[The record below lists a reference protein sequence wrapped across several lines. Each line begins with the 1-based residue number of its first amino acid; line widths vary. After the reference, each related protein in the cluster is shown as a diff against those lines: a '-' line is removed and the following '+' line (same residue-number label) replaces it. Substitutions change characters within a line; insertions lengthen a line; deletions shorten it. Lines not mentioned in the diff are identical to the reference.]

1 MPQVVYPELTIVW
14 PKEQDS
20 PMAWLTVST
29 VPASVGESKV
39 KFFVSGK
46 FEDRLNIR
54 RIQDALRTMGYEIT
68 EDWTYHEYSDKG
80 YPVDYAISDV
90 KGIFRS
96 DIYVGRFVADYNYK
110 GSLVELGIA
119 LCNGN
124 LCMIIGH
131 AIDDCIF
138 VDYPLIRQ
146 FEDDEEFLNNIKFY
160 VSGEG

>member
-1 MPQVVYPELTIVW
+1 MRI
-14 PKEQDS
+14 
-20 PMAWLTVST
+20 
-29 VPASVGESKV
+29 
-39 KFFVSGK
+39 FVSGK

-54 RIQDALRTMGYEIT
+54 RIQNVLRAMGFEIT

-90 KGIFRS
+90 RGVLKS

-110 GSLVELGIA
+110 GAFVELGVA
-119 LCNGN
+119 LGKGN

-138 VDYPLIRQ
+138 VNHPLIRQ

-160 VSGEG
+160 VSGGS